1 MEWHQLFNKAR
12 QRKRRSS
19 LPQGTNPVWTRSS
32 KPLPNKKI
40 GASAPFFYTPLRKP
54 FRILS
59 KLPAQ
64 IKPPAPRKSAHTI
77 YQRCVSSEKNA
88 SET

>member
-1 MEWHQLFNKAR
+1 MHQSCLAIGPP
-12 QRKRRSS
+12 STVS
-19 LPQGTNPVWTRSS
+19 LSQTRFS
-32 KPLPNKKI
+32 KPLANKKS

-64 IKPPAPRKSAHTI
+64 IKPPSPRKSAHTI